1 MPVRLL
7 MTNCQAATDVVA
19 VHGIDKERFDRFH
32 AYTAAPEDL
41 AAFRA
46 DTSGALVGRRIAARY
61 GWKKGG
67 EVTLAELGDIRFTV
81 RGLFGADDAARDY
94 LILVGRRFLQE
105 AADDQGISHQ
115 VFVRLKPGADP
126 DATAQAI
133 DALPFTV
140 DTTTQREDLHRA
152 ANLDQLQDIARVGR
166 SVVAVVILV
175 ILLAVGNA
183 IAMAA
188 RDRIREF
195 GVLKTLG
202 YPRHA
207 IAFLVLG
214 EGALQALAGSVL
226 GCAAVQ
232 ALVSARWITAI
243 SSCGLTVD
251 VLAGPF
257 VWGASLLAVTLAGL
271 AGSLLPAWS
280 AARLSIVDALR
291 RED

>member
-1 MPVRLL
+1 MPVRLM

-19 VHGIDKERFDRFH
+19 VHGLDKEAFVRFH
-32 AYTAAPEDL
+32 DYQVAPEDL

-61 GWKKGG
+61 KWKQGA
-67 EVTLAELGDIRFTV
+67 EVTLAELGDIRFTI
-81 RGLFGADDAARDY
+81 RGLYNADDAAREY

-105 AADDQGISHQ
+105 ASDDQGVSHQ

-126 DATAQAI
+126 AATSLAI
-133 DALPFTV
+133 DDMPFTV
-140 DTTTQREDLHRA
+140 ETTTRREDLHRA
-152 ANLDQLQDIARVGR
+152 ANVDQLRDIARVGQ
-166 SVVAVVILV
+166 SVVVVVILV

-188 RDRIREF
+188 RERVREF

-202 YPRHA
+202 YPRRA

-214 EGALQALAGSVL
+214 EGALQALVGSVL
-226 GCAAVQ
+226 GCAAVYII
-232 ALVSARWITAI
+232 VSARLVTAV

-251 VLAGPF
+251 LLAGPF
-257 VWGASLLAVTLAGL
+257 VWGAGVLAVTLAG
-271 AGSLLPAWS
+271 AIGSLLPAWS
-280 AARLSIVDALR
+280 TARLPIVDALR